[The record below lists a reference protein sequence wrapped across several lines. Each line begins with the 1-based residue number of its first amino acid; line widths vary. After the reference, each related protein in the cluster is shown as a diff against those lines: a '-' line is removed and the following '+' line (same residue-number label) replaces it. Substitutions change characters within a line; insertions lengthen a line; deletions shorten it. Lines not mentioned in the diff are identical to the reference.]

1 MLGWVRVAAGERFPE
16 LEIHAA
22 KVTDERRQGAAQLAA
37 ELASWP
43 ATVVSN
49 AALSLEPIL
58 ASPRFLISTIEQ
70 IVADVQ
76 ERRERYG
83 ITYLTVFGEY
93 VDSFSQLWHV
103 GLAKQLALCRL
114 IGEHISARVTRM
126 ICSRKD
132 VKQ

>member
-16 LEIHAA
+16 LEIHAV

-43 ATVVSN
+43 ATAVSN
-49 AALSLEPIL
+49 AALSPEPIL

-83 ITYLTVFGEY
+83 ITYLMVVGSMWTRSV
-93 VDSFSQLWHV
+93 QLWHV
-103 GLAKQLALCRL
+103 GLAKQLELCRL
-114 IGEHISARVTRM
+114 IG
-126 ICSRKD
+126 
-132 VKQ
+132 